1 MLVLTNIKASRF
13 PNRVNLVFSD
23 GSYLPFFIDDTIKLS
38 LKKNQS
44 ITPKLLTK
52 ITTTS
57 LTYLGT
63 DYSLRQIALSPK
75 TEKIIADK
83 LKLYFSRLK
92 HKFVLF
98 SSASTAKIITDI
110 ILQLKSKKL
119 LNPDDF
125 ISSFITRN
133 KSKSVS
139 EIKFLLRQKGI
150 NSQDIPNLPSKNDI
164 DAIKTILAKKK
175 PTRKLMADFKQKQ
188 RLYASLFRR
197 GFQISDIK
205 AAIDDYLS
213 LK

>member
-1 MLVLTNIKASRF
+1 MLTLTNIKASRI

-23 GSYLPFFIDDTIKLS
+23 GSYLPFLTDDIIKLS

-44 ITPKLLTK
+44 IDNNLLTK
-52 ITTTS
+52 ITITS

-75 TEKIIADK
+75 TEKILTHK

-92 HKFVLF
+92 HKFILF
-98 SSASTAKIITDI
+98 SSVSISPIITDI
-110 ILQLKSKKL
+110 ISRLQSRQL
-119 LNPDDF
+119 LNPQDF
-125 ISSFITRN
+125 INSFVNKN
-133 KSKSVS
+133 KSKSVA

-150 NSQDIPNLPSKNDI
+150 DTKDLTNFQFKNDL
-164 DAIKTILAKKK
+164 DAIKTILAKKNLT
-175 PTRKLMADFKQKQ
+175 PDILTDFKQKQ

-205 AAIDDYLS
+205 TAIDDYLS

>member
-1 MLVLTNIKASRF
+1 
-13 PNRVNLVFSD
+13 
-23 GSYLPFFIDDTIKLS
+23 
-38 LKKNQS
+38 
-44 ITPKLLTK
+44 
-52 ITTTS
+52 
-57 LTYLGT
+57 
-63 DYSLRQIALSPK
+63 
-75 TEKIIADK
+75 
-83 LKLYFSRLK
+83 
-92 HKFVLF
+92 LF